1 MKVAKQKREWALRIS
16 AYTLAGTFTGAVAG
30 ALLAGAGRALLPPHA
45 GHLAPLIGAAV
56 AVLTLLVEL
65 YRPGSSTLQV
75 ARRQTR
81 AHWGFQSRHGIR
93 AAGLWGAD
101 LGLLVTTWFTFPGA
115 WLVIVLALS
124 GRSVA
129 LGATLFAA
137 YWVGRALPAWIS
149 PMLLPD
155 PNATVAT
162 LDAIAA
168 QHSNARRIHLAVLGL
183 LATVLVVGAYLGNA
197 LQ

>member
-1 MKVAKQKREWALRIS
+1 VKVATQRREWALRIS

-30 ALLAGAGRALLPPHA
+30 AVIALAGRALLPPQA
-45 GHLAPLIGAAV
+45 GQLSPLIGAGV
-56 AVLTLLVEL
+56 AVTILLAEL
-65 YRPGSSTLQV
+65 YRPGRSTLQL

-81 AHWGFQSRHGIR
+81 AHWGFRSRHGIR
-93 AAGLWGAD
+93 SAGLWGAD

-115 WLVIVLALS
+115 WLVIVLALT
-124 GRSVA
+124 GRSIP

-137 YWVGRALPAWIS
+137 YWFGRALPAWIA
-149 PMLLPD
+149 PTLLPD

-168 QHSNARRIHLAVLGL
+168 QHSNARRIHLAALGL
-183 LATVLVVGAYLGNA
+183 LATVLVVGAHLGNA
-197 LQ
+197 VQ